1 MIAYYDQQSCT
12 IRHVNCRL
20 IFITP
25 DDRFSITQCD
35 TCRKY
40 QRNVLNAAL
49 LTMSRSNE
57 ISPGRSSSQSHT
69 NYRYCNTPEKYARLT
84 SLHDMVRL
92 QRRALQHL
100 ESHLAKIIQVSGVKL
115 EEPVEDDMLQVMDNH
130 ANSIMVKYGE
140 DSLQAI
146 FWDQQVRAATTKGSS
161 GRRWHPLVVK
171 WCLYLHHLS
180 TKAYETIRN
189 SGILTLPSSRTL
201 QDYKHLSSTTVG
213 FSTEVDK
220 QLLDIINQKDDLAK
234 YGVLL
239 FDEMCIKQGL
249 VFEKSTGALFGFTDL
264 GNISNQLDEFVQ
276 SFKDHSESL
285 PRPLAKPMLVFM
297 VKGLFNNISLPYAQF
312 PVCST
317 KGGDMFPLLWKTIG
331 RLERIGYIILGI
343 TCDGC
348 SSNRRLFRLHRKDG
362 TPANRLVYKTPNI
375 FSSDQKNIY
384 FLLILLIC

>member
-1 MIAYYDQQSCT
+1 
-12 IRHVNCRL
+12 
-20 IFITP
+20 
-25 DDRFSITQCD
+25 
-35 TCRKY
+35 
-40 QRNVLNAAL
+40 
-49 LTMSRSNE
+49 
-57 ISPGRSSSQSHT
+57 
-69 NYRYCNTPEKYARLT
+69 
-84 SLHDMVRL
+84 MVRL

-100 ESHLAKIIQVSGVKL
+100 ESYLAKIIQVSGVKL
-115 EEPVEDDMLQVMDNH
+115 EEPVEDDMLQIMNNH

-146 FWDQQVRAATTKGSS
+146 FWDQQVKAATAKDNS

-180 TKAYETIRN
+180 TKAYETIHN

-213 FSTEVDK
+213 FSTEADR

-239 FDEMCIKQGL
+239 FDEMYIKQGL
-249 VFEKSTGALFGFTDL
+249 VFKKSTSALFGFTDL
-264 GNISNQLDEFVQ
+264 GDISNQLDEFVQ
-276 SFKDHSESL
+276 SFNDHSESL
-285 PRPLAKPMLVFM
+285 PRPLAKAMLVFM
-297 VKGLFNNISLPYAQF
+297 VKGLSNNISLPYTQF

-362 TPANRLVYKTPNI
+362 NPANRLVYKTPNI

-384 FLLILLIC
+384 IFC